1 MSEAGD
7 AMHHFHSEQVVD
19 RPVDEVFAFFSDAN
33 NLEAITPRQLNFQ
46 ILTPGLIRMA
56 AGARIDYQLKL
67 YGIPLKWATLIESWT
82 PPHEFVDV
90 QLRGPYRVWRHTHRF
105 ASEGAGTRIV
115 DDVDYELPL
124 GLLGRLVDALW
135 TRREVAG
142 IFGYRAEVIARQ
154 FS

>member
-1 MSEAGD
+1 
-7 AMHHFHSEQVVD
+7 MHHFHSEQLVG

-46 ILTPGLIRMA
+46 ILTPGPIRLA

-67 YGIPLKWATLIESWT
+67 YGVPVKWATLIERWE
-82 PPHEFVDV
+82 PPYTFIDV

-105 ASEGAGTRIV
+105 LAEGAGTRIV

-124 GLLGRLVDALW
+124 GPVGRLVEALW
-135 TRREVAG
+135 AGREVAK
-142 IFGYRAEVIARQ
+142 IFNYRAEVISRR

>member
-1 MSEAGD
+1 MQ
-7 AMHHFHSEQVVD
+7 HFHSEQLVPS
-19 RPVDEVFAFFSDAN
+19 PVGEVFAFFSDAN
-33 NLEAITPRQLNFQ
+33 NLEGITPRQLNFH
-46 ILTPGLIRMA
+46 ILTPGSIRLE

-67 YGIPLKWATLIESWT
+67 YGIPLKWATLIESWE

-105 ASEGAGTRIV
+105 LAEGAGTRIV

-124 GLLGRLVDALW
+124 VFPLGRLVDALW
-135 TRREVAG
+135 TRREVAR
-142 IFGYRAEVIARQ
+142 IFGYRTEVIARQ

>member
-1 MSEAGD
+1 
-7 AMHHFHSEQVVD
+7 MHHFHSEQWIG

-33 NLEAITPRQLNFQ
+33 NLEAITPRQLNFH
-46 ILTPGLIRMA
+46 ILTPGPIRLA

-67 YGIPLKWATLIESWT
+67 YGIPLKWATLIESWD
-82 PPHEFVDV
+82 PPHQFVDV

-105 ASEGAGTRIV
+105 VSEAAGTRIV

-124 GLLGRLVDALW
+124 GPLGRLVDALW

-142 IFGYRAEVIARQ
+142 IFGYRSEVISRR

>member
-1 MSEAGD
+1 
-7 AMHHFHSEQVVD
+7 MHHFHSEQLVARSVE
-19 RPVDEVFAFFSDAN
+19 EVFAFFSDAN
-33 NLEAITPRQLNFQ
+33 NLEAITPRQLNFR
-46 ILTPGLIRMA
+46 ILTPGPIRLA

-82 PPHEFVDV
+82 PPHEFVDT

-105 ASEGAGTRIV
+105 VSEGAGTRIV
-115 DDVDYELPL
+115 DDVDYELPF
-124 GLLGRLVDALW
+124 GPLGRLVDLLW

-142 IFGYRAEVIARQ
+142 IFAYRSEVIARR

>member
-1 MSEAGD
+1 
-7 AMHHFHSEQVVD
+7 MHHFHSEQLVG

-46 ILTPGLIRMA
+46 ILTPSPIQLA

-67 YGIPLKWATLIESWT
+67 YGVPVKWATLIETWE
-82 PPHEFVDV
+82 PPHAFIDV

-105 ASEGAGTRIV
+105 LAEGAVTRIV

-124 GLLGRLVDALW
+124 GPVGRLVEALW
-135 TRREVAG
+135 ARREVAK
-142 IFGYRAEVIARQ
+142 IFNYRAEVISRR